1 MFVVI
6 NSRVNC
12 LSLYIDYLG
21 FLADIQL
28 YIHFLLQERTSINIH
43 EIKFGN
49 GNSPYFMGKS
59 SANGKRSIAIFHF
72 DDRNMFFH
80 SSQKQTCT
88 FSTNDTLPQ
97 INIDPETIHIFVEI
111 HLPTPVW
118 QDLSW
123 GMANPR

>member
-72 DDRNMFFH
+72 DDRNMFFTH
-80 SSQKQTCT
+80 HKNKHARSVPMIPSPK
-88 FSTNDTLPQ
+88 ST
-97 INIDPETIHIFVEI
+97 
-111 HLPTPVW
+111 
-118 QDLSW
+118 
-123 GMANPR
+123 